1 MGLDVNSPEFLNLR
15 RACEMGNPQGCTI
28 FGAGLSRVP
37 TVSGKRVLKFL
48 RLGCEKVF
56 GCVCGF
62 GFRIFGLGGMRQQGV
77 GKILLK

>member
-62 GFRIFGLGGMRQQGV
+62 V
-77 GKILLK
+77 CVCKYVYTHVAHVYK